1 MFVCSNTMS
10 DELPVMNMLQDRMQ
24 VTGKLVQKNRTI
36 VYKET
41 LILLDN
47 PTKCILIA
55 NNWGVLQIKFSNV
68 FLW

>member
-47 PTKCILIA
+47 PTNCILIA